1 MNDHSDF
8 EARLTSVFGKYA
20 DRAPVDVDPVSMTGA
35 VARRRSRLAWPT
47 LNRRI
52 AWLAVGAALALLA
65 LGAALAGSYLLRAQS
80 SIGGGGLM
88 LINRADW
95 PGSDATRQVTLHVFS
110 LDEAN
115 DDRRPVVDVLPSG
128 RTYWLTS
135 PVWSPDHTHALLT
148 GSNDV
153 PGIVDLAS
161 NRISPIQLEPA
172 DLYVHAGKSAWAP
185 KGDRIATMVSNDT
198 TNIQGSILISDLDGR
213 QVSRLEPPTGLGGGE
228 PSWSPDGSSL
238 ILATDSVDGGTFH
251 LLLVPLDGSPARVLL
266 EPAAWYFSPVW
277 SPDGSTVAFESPTGI
292 QTLNIATGRQ
302 ATISHG
308 DDHTPAWSP
317 DGRRIAFA
325 GPLPENPNGAI
336 YVVDADGSNLHQL
349 TSGFD
354 ATPVWSPDG
363 TMIVFSRQTVGSP
376 DSGAA
381 TNGHLYP
388 DVWVIGADG
397 GAPRLLVT
405 NAVADW

>member
-1 MNDHSDF
+1 MNDQPDF
-8 EARLTSVFGKYA
+8 EMRLTNIFAEYA
-20 DRAPVDVDPVSMTGA
+20 DRAPVDVDPVSMTA
-35 VARRRSRLAWPT
+35 SVARGGSRLAWPT
-47 LNRRI
+47 FTRRGS
-52 AWLAVGAALALLA
+52 WLVVGAALVVLA
-65 LGAALAGSYLLRAQS
+65 LGALLVAGSYLLRPHTS
-80 SIGGGGLM
+80 VGGGGLM
-88 LINRADW
+88 LINQADW

-115 DDRRPVVDVLPSG
+115 DDRRPVVDLPPSG
-128 RTYWLTS
+128 RSYWLTS

-148 GSNDV
+148 GSNGV
-153 PGIVDLAS
+153 PGIVDLAT
-161 NRISPIQLEPA
+161 NRISLIQLAPA
-172 DLYVHAGKSAWAP
+172 DLSVQAGKSAWAP
-185 KGDRIATMVSNDT
+185 NGDRIATMVSNDT
-198 TNIQGSILISDLDGR
+198 TNIQGSILISDLGGR
-213 QVSRLEPPTGLGGGE
+213 EVGRLEPPGLGGGE

-238 ILATDSVDGGTFH
+238 ILPTDSVDGGTFH

-292 QTLNIATGRQ
+292 QTLNLATGRQ
-302 ATISHG
+302 ATIAHG
-308 DDHTPAWSP
+308 DVHTPAWSP

-325 GPLPENPNGAI
+325 GPVPENPNGAI

-349 TSGFD
+349 TSGYD
-354 ATPVWSPDG
+354 DSPAWSPDG
-363 TMIVFSRQTVGSP
+363 TMVVFTRHTVGSP

-381 TNGHLYP
+381 TNGHLYS